1 MKIIQSIGIL
11 VVGGLIFVSCKKNIE
26 ESEKIIPQN
35 KTTQAPKVKKE
46 IAPENLQAATFTIKG
61 MTCAMGCAK
70 TIEDELSNLEGVE
83 SAKVDFDKKL
93 ASVSFD
99 KTIQNPESLTKIV
112 QATGDGATYKVV
124 DFK

>member
-1 MKIIQSIGIL
+1 MKIIQSIGVL
-11 VVGGLIFVSCKKNIE
+11 LVGGLMLVSCKKNIE

-124 DFK
+124 GFK

>member
-1 MKIIQSIGIL
+1 MKIIQTIGVL
-11 VVGGLIFVSCKKNIE
+11 VVGGLLLVSCKKNIE

-35 KTTQAPKVKKE
+35 KTTQVPKVKKE

-124 DFK
+124 GFK

>member
-1 MKIIQSIGIL
+1 MKIIQSIGVL
-11 VVGGLIFVSCKKNIE
+11 VVGGLLLVSCKKNIE

-124 DFK
+124 GFK